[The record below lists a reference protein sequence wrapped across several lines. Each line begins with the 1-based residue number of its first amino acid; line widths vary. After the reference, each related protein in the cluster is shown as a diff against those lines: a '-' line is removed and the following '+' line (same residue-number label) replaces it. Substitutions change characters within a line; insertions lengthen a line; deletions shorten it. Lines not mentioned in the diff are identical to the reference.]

1 MQVIMTK
8 QIIQAMRVYN
18 AKRIT
23 QLEEE
28 STYLRSAIQLYW
40 DASNPVSNSVDS
52 VTAFSRLNSSKDRLR
67 KVKKELKVLRAAQ
80 QAMKQATLF

>member
-1 MQVIMTK
+1 MQVIMNK
-8 QIIQAMRVYN
+8 QTIQAMLAYN
-18 AKRIT
+18 SKRIT

-28 STYLRSAIQLYW
+28 FTYLRSIIQLYW
-40 DASNPVSNSVDS
+40 DASNPMNNSVDS
-52 VTAFSRLNSSKDRLR
+52 VTAFSCLNISKDQLR